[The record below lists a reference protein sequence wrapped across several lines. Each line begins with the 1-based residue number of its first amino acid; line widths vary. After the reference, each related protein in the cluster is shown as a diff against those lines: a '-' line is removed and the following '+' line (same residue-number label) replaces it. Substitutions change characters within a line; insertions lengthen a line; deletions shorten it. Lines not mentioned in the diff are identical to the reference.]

1 MDAAIVGVI
10 GTILGT
16 ILGWFLNSLSNKG
29 KLKLYITSWED
40 DFQYLD
46 EIGCAVPSNSIEQTE
61 FYSYKLSLDI
71 YNSSGEQKIMR
82 NIAIIFNDGKSDLYK
97 SIPQDI
103 GSRRISG
110 SVAVYDNVLPL
121 NIPPK
126 TVVHIELLNTN
137 HGHELDY
144 IWNTK
149 RIGLTYTD
157 TKGKDKRV
165 IIKSEDYAKYFNK
178 CSLKNS

>member
-1 MDAAIVGVI
+1 MDAAIIGVI

-82 NIAIIFNDGKSDLYK
+82 NITIIFNDGKSDLYK

-103 GSRRISG
+103 GSRRFSRSMAI
-110 SVAVYDNVLPL
+110 YDNVLPL

-126 TVVHIELLNTN
+126 TVLHIDLLNSN

-149 RIGLTYTD
+149 RIDLTYTD

-165 IIKSEDYAKYFNK
+165 IIKSEDHANYFNK
-178 CSLKNS
+178 CDLENS

>member
-1 MDAAIVGVI
+1 M
-10 GTILGT
+10 
-16 ILGWFLNSLSNKG
+16 
-29 KLKLYITSWED
+29 
-40 DFQYLD
+40 
-46 EIGCAVPSNSIEQTE
+46 
-61 FYSYKLSLDI
+61 DI

-165 IIKSEDYAKYFNK
+165 IIKSEDYANYFNK